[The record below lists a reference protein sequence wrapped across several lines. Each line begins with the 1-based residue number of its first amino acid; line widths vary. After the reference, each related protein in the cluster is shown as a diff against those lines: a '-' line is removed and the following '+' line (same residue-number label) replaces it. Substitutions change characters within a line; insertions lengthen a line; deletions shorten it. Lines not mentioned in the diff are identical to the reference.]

1 MGGPGG
7 LSPFAFR
14 FYPRAEVLPCPGH
27 TQFGTI
33 PMIHLMKSPPH

>member
-14 FYPRAEVLPCPGH
+14 FYPRADVLPCPER
-27 TQFGTI
+27 TQVGTI
-33 PMIHLMKSPPH
+33 PTSHLSSYPR